1 MLKFIKYISLICLLI
16 LSSDIIYAKD
26 LEVTIDNRE
35 VEFPNAVNLKVKI
48 TAGKDDLKIPNITDF
63 VVVSKGSKNLSG
75 NKIVFEYNLIP
86 KGLGFFNI
94 PSFSYGEETSNP
106 ISVKVYGKD
115 EKNLNI
121 VSRDNDT
128 SVSAE
133 VDTKVA
139 YVNQLVFYK
148 IKLKTRQDLA
158 GNPTYIFPKFQD
170 FWKGKH
176 YINTGYTLI
185 NGENYFSVE
194 IAVPLYPM
202 RTGTITIDPVDF
214 SLRYLGSKNAKT
226 FRTNKIN
233 VKVLPLPETGKPNSF
248 SGAVGKYS
256 ISAKVSRNKVK
267 VREPFIL
274 YRDIEGNGNINSV
287 FEPEFDLPGDMN
299 KYSTNIE
306 LTTKKLINRKQFKV
320 NIIPL
325 IEGKTFIPEIDFSY
339 FDTEKND
346 YTTISTSKIDMEVI
360 GSNKE
365 IVYEEINSNTESPKD
380 SKQIKEIKFK
390 ENIDLKNYDR
400 QLIKIKTIIMSFII
414 MFVFILI
421 AFIYRIKLFYYYKDK
436 ERVTR
441 DEAKKLFV
449 KYFEQAK
456 ISQND
461 KVKFIYYIDLALK
474 MLLRSKINYKY
485 DTMVKTEIK
494 ELLYS
499 LNTEESLIQEITKFA
514 TKIEKYKFKE
524 FDVNFINVTEI
535 EYGLLDLKKKLDEKL

>member
-16 LSSDIIYAKD
+16 LSSNIIYSKD
-26 LEVTIDNRE
+26 LEVTVDNRE
-35 VEFPNAVNLKVKI
+35 VEFPNAVGLKVKI
-48 TAGKDDLKIPNITDF
+48 TAGKEDLKIPNITDF
-63 VVVSKGSKNLSG
+63 VVISKGSKNLSG

-86 KGLGFFNI
+86 KSVGFFNI
-94 PSFSYGEETSNP
+94 PSFSYGEEASNP

-170 FWKGKH
+170 FWKGKY
-176 YINTGYTLI
+176 YINAGYTLI
-185 NGENYFSVE
+185 NGENYFTVE

-202 RTGTITIDPVDF
+202 RTGTITIDPADF
-214 SLRYLGSKNAKT
+214 SLRYLGSKNTKT

-233 VKVLPLPETGKPNSF
+233 IKVLPLPETGKPNSF

-274 YRDIEGNGNINSV
+274 YIDIEGNGNINSV

-299 KYSTNIE
+299 KYSTNIG
-306 LTTKKLINRKQFKV
+306 LTTKKLINCKQFKV

-365 IVYEEINSNTESPKD
+365 IGYEEINSNTESPKD

-400 QLIKIKTIIMSFII
+400 QLIKIKTIIMLFIVMLI
-414 MFVFILI
+414 FILI
-421 AFIYRIKLFYYYKDK
+421 VFIYRVKLFYYYKDK

-441 DEAKKLFV
+441 DEAERMFV

-456 ISQND
+456 KSQND

-474 MLLRSKINYKY
+474 MLLRTKINYKY
-485 DTMVKTEIK
+485 DTTVKTEIK

-499 LNTEESLIQEITKFA
+499 LNIEESLIQEIIKFA
-514 TKIEKYKFKE
+514 TKIEKYKFKD

-535 EYGLLDLKKKLDEKL
+535 EYGLLDLKKKMDERL